1 MKNADMP
8 ATAIFNAKG
17 GVLDLTDGTVDSGY
31 LSQNGRVFATGLTKR
46 EAFAMAAMKNILS
59 SYNPY
64 EQGQFDSSDFELT
77 VTNAIGLADAMLKEL
92 DK

>member
-1 MKNADMP
+1 MNANGDMP
-8 ATAIFNAKG
+8 ANSTSLEIS
-17 GVLDLTDGTVDSGY
+17 DRYEQGY
-31 LSQNGRVFATGLTKR
+31 YDKVALGLTKR
-46 EAFAMAAMKNILS
+46 EAFAMAAMQNILS

-77 VTNAIGLADAMLKEL
+77 VTNAIGLADAMLEGL